1 MYLEMILEI
10 FSLHWALRFKEVFL
24 NALIRYAFSKHL
36 IVLALLLFNSAAM
49 ATSHFYKIG
58 FVNTSRV
65 LKEAPQARRV
75 EEQLKAEFEPREA
88 QLKEKRQEILDI
100 EEQLKSIDNSISA
113 TTRRK
118 LEREIRL
125 KVSQLKFL
133 EQEFREDK
141 NLRRNEEIRELQQVI
156 AGVLKQLGDS
166 GKYDLILT
174 EGVSYVSDQIDITAE
189 IVDMLILQS
198 ETVEITQ

>member
-1 MYLEMILEI
+1 LNTFTR
-10 FSLHWALRFKEVFL
+10 FSL
-24 NALIRYAFSKHL
+24 I
-36 IVLALLLFNSAAM
+36 LALLLINSNVLAE
-49 ATSHFYKIG
+49 SHFYKIG

-75 EEQLKAEFEPREA
+75 EELLKAEFEPREA

-100 EEQLKSIDNSISA
+100 EEQLKSIDKSISA

-133 EQEFREDK
+133 EQEFREDQ

-156 AGVLKQLGDS
+156 AGVLAKLGDS

-174 EGVSYVSDQIDITAE
+174 EGVSYVSNQIDITAE
-189 IVDMLILQS
+189 IIDMLKLQS
-198 ETVEITQ
+198 EAAGSVQ

>member
-1 MYLEMILEI
+1 MMYPEMMCRI
-10 FSLHWALRFKEVFL
+10 FSLRWAQLFKEVFL
-24 NALIRYAFSKHL
+24 NTFTRYSL
-36 IVLALLLFNSAAM
+36 VLALLLINSHALAEN
-49 ATSHFYKIG
+49 HFYKIG

-75 EEQLKAEFEPREA
+75 EELLKAEFEPREA

-100 EEQLKSIDNSISA
+100 EGQLKSIDKSIGA

-133 EQEFREDK
+133 EQEFREDQ

-156 AGVLKQLGDS
+156 AGVLAQLGDS

-174 EGVSYVSDQIDITAE
+174 EGVSYVSNQIDITAE
-189 IVDMLILQS
+189 IIDMLKQQS
-198 ETVEITQ
+198 EAAGSVQ

>member
-1 MYLEMILEI
+1 MCRIS
-10 FSLHWALRFKEVFL
+10 SLRWAPRFKEVFL
-24 NALIRYAFSKHL
+24 NKFTRLLGILALVL
-36 IVLALLLFNSAAM
+36 ISNTVLAENLS
-49 ATSHFYKIG
+49 YKIG

-75 EEQLKAEFEPREA
+75 EERLKAEFEPREA
-88 QLKEKRQEILDI
+88 QLKERREEILDI
-100 EEQLKSIDNSISA
+100 EGQLKSIVKSTSA

-133 EQEFREDK
+133 EQEFREDQ

-156 AGVLKQLGDS
+156 ARVLEKLGDS

-189 IVDMLILQS
+189 IVEMLKLQS
-198 ETVEITQ
+198 ETVESTQ